1 MRRAYASE
9 VSRLFDQNW
18 PSVQDRLASGK
29 SVRKQ
34 LPRSAL
40 GAFAPAADRPDPVT
54 ILAEQEVVRIQPLLP
69 IRHQRMAANPFAFL
83 RGAAA
88 LMAGDLG
95 SMPNTG
101 LTVQLCGDAHLSNLG
116 LFAGPD
122 RALVFDLNDFDE
134 TNPGPFE
141 WDVQRLAT
149 SFQVAALTAGYPQ
162 SFAQALPL
170 TVAAAY
176 RTGMAN
182 FSGMN
187 DLDLWYYRIDVSLLG
202 QWAQEAGSKTGER
215 AVRKTA
221 SAAAAKDRWSAVKKL
236 TTMVDGRRRFKD
248 DPPLLTS
255 LDTDDGSRTVITQ
268 MFERYKSGLLVD
280 RGALLDRYHFVDA
293 GHKVVGVGSVGLLAF
308 VVLLQGRDED
318 DLLVLQ
324 LKQAVPSVL
333 EPFTAPSA
341 YPTHGQRVVA
351 GQRLIQATTDAFLG
365 TTEGPDRSYYVRQLR
380 DMKWSPDPMEMSKD
394 AYSTYAGLCGAA
406 LARAHA
412 RSGDS
417 VAIAG
422 YLGDGD
428 SFDRAIQEF
437 AGAYT
442 EQNARD
448 FLAYTQAITE
458 GTVAMPEESGS
469 STSIRLESAPDG
481 SVRVTTGTTA
491 MPERR

>member
-1 MRRAYASE
+1 M
-9 VSRLFDQNW
+9 SRLFDQQW
-18 PSVQDRLASGK
+18 PSVVDRLASGK
-29 SVRKQ
+29 AVRKVI
-34 LPRSAL
+34 PRSAL
-40 GAFAPAADRPDPVT
+40 GSYEPAVNRPDPVAV
-54 ILAEQEVVRIQPLLP
+54 LASQEKVRIQSLLP

-95 SMPNTG
+95 SMPSTG
-101 LTVQLCGDAHLSNLG
+101 LNVQLCGDAHLSNLG

-141 WDVQRLAT
+141 WDVKRLAT
-149 SFQVAALTAGYPQ
+149 SFQVAAATAGHSQ
-162 SFAQALPL
+162 AFAHGLPL
-170 TVAAAY
+170 TVAASY
-176 RTGMAN
+176 RTAMAS
-182 FSGMN
+182 FSGMT
-187 DLDLWYYRIDVSLLG
+187 DLDLWYYRIDVSLLE
-202 QWAQEAGSKTGER
+202 QWAKDAGSKAGER
-215 AVRKTA
+215 AVRRTA

-248 DPPLLTS
+248 EPPLLTS
-255 LDTDDGSRTVITQ
+255 LDTDDESRTVITQ
-268 MFERYKSGLLVD
+268 MFEQYKSGLLVD
-280 RGALLDRYHFVDA
+280 RAALLDRYHFVDA

-308 VVLLQGRDED
+308 VLLLQGRDDD

-324 LKQAVPSVL
+324 LKQAVSSVL

-365 TTEGPDRSYYVRQLR
+365 STEGPDRSYYVRQLR
-380 DMKWSPDPMEMSKD
+380 DMKWSPDPMQMSKE

-422 YLGDGD
+422 YLGTGD
-428 SFDRAIQEF
+428 AFDRAIQDF

-448 FLAYTQAITE
+448 FEAYEKAIAE
-458 GTVAMPEESGS
+458 GTVSMPAQSDS
-469 STSIRLESAPDG
+469 SARVHLESTPDG
-481 SVRVTTGTTA
+481 SVRVTSSTEVTHG
-491 MPERR
+491 R